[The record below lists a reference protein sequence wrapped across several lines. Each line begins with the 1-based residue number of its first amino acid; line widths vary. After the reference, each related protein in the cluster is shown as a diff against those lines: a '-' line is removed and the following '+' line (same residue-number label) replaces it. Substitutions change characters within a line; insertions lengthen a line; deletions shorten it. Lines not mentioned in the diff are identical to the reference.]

1 MEDDI
6 QGDTAHAGLSLVDAP
21 QKFVMQN
28 ENALARWIGLF
39 LIALGLL
46 LAYQCTPQPIR

>member
-1 MEDDI
+1 ML
-6 QGDTAHAGLSLVDAP
+6 GYRWWTRPRNL
-21 QKFVMQN
+21 FMQN